1 MVEWFLQIIIPAEQ
15 LTTLE
20 HCMKIL
26 WNVMSSWLL
35 GNILVVSAPV
45 VTRVLEKNERRHY
58 YLSCFLVF
66 QSHAFLQRF
75 RLRTLADLP

>member
-35 GNILVVSAPV
+35 GNILVIWSLILLHCLHCY
-45 VTRVLEKNERRHY
+45 RSRQLMH
-58 YLSCFLVF
+58 
-66 QSHAFLQRF
+66 
-75 RLRTLADLP
+75 